1 MQSYK
6 VLEAKIVCKHFL
18 DFLTEEKN
26 FFVRVTTGIMKRKKQ
41 QKIKFGAGSQKI
53 HND

>member
-18 DFLTEEKN
+18 DFLTEERN
-26 FFVRVTTGIMKRKKQ
+26 FFFVRVTTEIMKRRKNSKNFVLAVRKNAQ
-41 QKIKFGAGSQKI
+41 
-53 HND
+53 